1 MLFILKNFEPLSS
14 KIATREVRPKFIR
27 NLRGVTLPHHVGGI
41 PPAQEFQAHA
51 PSPTHADPFPDVN
64 IVDVKLL
71 SDNLLVH
78 FIARIWT
85 QVCPKIQDI
94 ATDIEEAERE
104 KIEEPLLLFDVGEV
118 LLFII

>member
-1 MLFILKNFEPLSS
+1 MFQHTGFVQWVPAILF
-14 KIATREVRPKFIR
+14 A
-27 NLRGVTLPHHVGGI
+27 GTLGGI
-41 PPAQEFQAHA
+41 PPVQEFQAHA

-94 ATDIEEAERE
+94 ATDIEEAEGE